1 MKNLGNDSCLSPF
14 LWIMGKVVVI
24 PARPYPKIHQKREPP
39 PAPIGEH
46 PYLDGQR
53 LLVEAIKYLVR
64 EDAEQN
70 REAIGLLSQHFRT
83 KFRMSDRPLAPNP
96 RLVRD

>member
-1 MKNLGNDSCLSPF
+1 
-14 LWIMGKVVVI
+14 MGKVVVI
-24 PARPYPKIHQKREPP
+24 PARPQPKNHQKREAP
-39 PAPIGEH
+39 PAPTADH

-64 EDAEQN
+64 EGAEQN

-83 KFRMSDRPLAPNP
+83 QFRMSDRPLLANP